1 MIEETMKIP
10 EPIIE
15 PATSIVESSRPRPL
29 TSFCSA
35 TGASVVAVVIVCR
48 LTRRRVNHHS
58 TVLRNAKK
66 SRVRPSILAERLN
79 HNKCL
84 RVKRNRVVSRRAMTS
99 SHFSFARRVA
109 VISSAVM
116 ALVLELTIALP
127 NVFARA
133 TIPQF
138 EALPLVRSRQS
149 HLLVRAFIN
158 GKAAWLT
165 VDSGAPVSAIAL
177 DRRDYFQLKPA
188 TAASNLPARVQING
202 AFNKVAIARE
212 LRMGGLTLVDEPMVT
227 VDLGYSTRAAQFL
240 HEQRIDGIIGADILF
255 PTQAV
260 LDCEKQLLILN
271 TDPDLGG
278 RVPGFDRRGLKAVPI
293 QVSDGYNLYVNG
305 SINGTA
311 AKLMVDT
318 GSFTT
323 LLHRSFVRRMRI
335 ATRET
340 PYSSSAV
347 NLKERGVRVANI
359 RKLTVGS
366 VNIMGKDVGV
376 IDLEGLIHDG
386 LLEGSPPVAGLL
398 GAETLRRHHGIIDF
412 GTRTLYLR

>member
-1 MIEETMKIP
+1 MT
-10 EPIIE
+10 
-15 PATSIVESSRPRPL
+15 A
-29 TSFCSA
+29 
-35 TGASVVAVVIVCR
+35 
-48 LTRRRVNHHS
+48 NHL
-58 TVLRNAKK
+58 LR
-66 SRVRPSILAERLN
+66 
-79 HNKCL
+79 
-84 RVKRNRVVSRRAMTS
+84 
-99 SHFSFARRVA
+99 ARRFLWGSCA
-109 VISSAVM
+109 
-116 ALVLELTIALP
+116 ALVLVIQLGAASQAALT
-127 NVFARA
+127 RA
-133 TIPQF
+133 TTQF
-138 EALPLVRSRQS
+138 EALPLVRSRQN

-158 GKAAWLT
+158 GRPAWLT

-177 DRRDYFQLKPA
+177 NRREHFRLKPI
-188 TAASNLPARVQING
+188 TAESSLPARVQING
-202 AFNKVAIARE
+202 AFNNVAIARE
-212 LRMGGLTLVDEPMVT
+212 MRIGGLILADEPVVT
-227 VDLGYSTRAAQFL
+227 VDLGGSARAARMA
-240 HEQRIDGIIGADILF
+240 HEPQIDGIIGADILF

-260 LDCEKQLLILN
+260 LDCERQLLVLK
-271 TDPDLGG
+271 TDPNVVGSF
-278 RVPGFDRRGLKAVPI
+278 PGFSRRGLRAVPI

-305 SINGTA
+305 SVNGRP

-347 NLKERGVRVANI
+347 NLKERGVRVAHI
-359 RKLTVGS
+359 RKLSVGS
-366 VNIMGKDVGV
+366 VDIVGKEVGV